1 MNKIVIGSF
10 AILLSAFSLSQACQ
24 HLQPTS
30 KPVPVVMM
38 KDVNTG
44 QEQDLMAEYKD
55 NIKLV
60 VFGNLADA
68 NFVADIKALNQ
79 LETPAKD
86 ALKRVIVVMDTK
98 ELETIKKFVADNKI
112 NIRIVIPAKD
122 GWQKEWPG
130 AVNRAVFIAD
140 QQNIVAQGVDVI
152 GNENLIKETAAKL
165 VPASS

>member
-1 MNKIVIGSF
+1 MNKIVVWSL
-10 AILLSAFSLSQACQ
+10 AIFLGAFSLSQACQ

-44 QEQDLMAEYKD
+44 QEKDLMTEYKD
-55 NIKLV
+55 DVKLV

-68 NFVADIKALNQ
+68 NFVADLKALNQ

-86 ALKRVIVVMDTK
+86 SLKRVIVVMDTK
-98 ELETIKKFVADNKI
+98 DVETIKKFVADNKI
-112 NIRIVIPAKD
+112 NIRIVIPTAE

-152 GNENLIKETAAKL
+152 GNESLIKETAARL
-165 VPASS
+165 VPGSS